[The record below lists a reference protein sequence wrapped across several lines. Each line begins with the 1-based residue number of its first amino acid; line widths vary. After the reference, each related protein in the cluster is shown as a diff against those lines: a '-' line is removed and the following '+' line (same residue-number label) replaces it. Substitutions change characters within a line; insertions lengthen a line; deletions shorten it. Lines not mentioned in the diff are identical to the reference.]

1 MTIELSVVGTAAA
14 ALLAAAVVAL
24 ISTPVVRSLA
34 FRVGAVD
41 VPKDGRRMHNH
52 PIPRMGGLAIFFGF
66 LLSVLVFLPLSK
78 QYRGMLLGAVIIVI
92 LGIFDDIYALPA
104 KPKFLVQIVAAL
116 IAVHAGCRIY
126 ILSNINIF
134 SSDPFWILGWL
145 SIPIS
150 VFWIVGITNAVNL
163 IDGLDG
169 LACGVSTISSMT
181 MLVIALTVAEAQV
194 AILMAAL
201 AGACIGF
208 LPYNL
213 NPAKIFMGDTGS
225 TFLGFVLATVSIQGL
240 FKSYAIISFAVPFLV
255 LGLPIFDTCFAILR
269 RLARGQSPM
278 APDRGHIHHRL
289 IDMGFTQ
296 KQAVAVLYLISAILG
311 LSAVVLTT
319 NNAMK
324 AMLFLLALC
333 MAGAFGGRLY
343 LSHSDSGGSG
353 AAGEA
358 KGRQHRP
365 PSKTQIA
372 GNDNFFGEE
381 DRSDK

>member
-1 MTIELSVVGTAAA
+1 MKSLPFGVLMLLS
-14 ALLAAAVVAL
+14 LLISAAVSFG
-24 ISTPVVRSLA
+24 ITPIVKRMA
-34 FRVGAVD
+34 YKVGAVD
-41 VPKDGRRMHNH
+41 VPKDARRMHSV
-52 PIPRMGGLAIFFGF
+52 PIPRLGGLAIAIAF
-66 LLSVLVFLPLSK
+66 LLTVLLFANVDE
-78 QYRGMLLGAVIIVI
+78 QMRGILLGAVVI
-92 LGIFDDIYALPA
+92 LVLGVLDDCLTLRAWF
-104 KPKFLVQIVAAL
+104 KFLVQIFAAYL
-116 IAVHAGCRIY
+116 VTSHGCTIRY
-126 ILSNINIF
+126 FSNPIVT
-134 SSDPFWILGWL
+134 SSVQYLDLGKW
-145 SIPIS
+145 SVPITI
-150 VFWIVGITNAVNL
+150 VWIVAITNAVNF

-169 LACGVSTISSMT
+169 LAVGVSAISAAT
-181 MLVIALTVAEAQV
+181 LLVIALLVAESNI
-194 AILMAAL
+194 AIVVAAL
-201 AGACIGF
+201 LGACLGF
-208 LPYNL
+208 LPYNF

-225 TFLGFVLATVSIQGL
+225 TFLGFILASLSIQGM
-240 FKSYAIISFAVPFLV
+240 FKLYAIISFAVPFLM

-358 KGRQHRP
+358 KGRQHRT

>member
-1 MTIELSVVGTAAA
+1 
-14 ALLAAAVVAL
+14 
-24 ISTPVVRSLA
+24 
-34 FRVGAVD
+34 
-41 VPKDGRRMHNH
+41 
-52 PIPRMGGLAIFFGF
+52 
-66 LLSVLVFLPLSK
+66 
-78 QYRGMLLGAVIIVI
+78 
-92 LGIFDDIYALPA
+92 
-104 KPKFLVQIVAAL
+104 
-116 IAVHAGCRIY
+116 
-126 ILSNINIF
+126 
-134 SSDPFWILGWL
+134 
-145 SIPIS
+145 
-150 VFWIVGITNAVNL
+150 
-163 IDGLDG
+163 
-169 LACGVSTISSMT
+169 MT
-181 MLVIALTVAEAQV
+181 MMVIALTVVEAQV